1 MVNKVFEKIFDVVII
16 GGGIAGF
23 SSAIYTARQ
32 GLKTAIVT
40 MDIGGQLKYAD
51 VIENYPGIE
60 SINGLDLALKIQDH
74 AISFGATV
82 FIDEVTFLDKK
93 DEVFILKTRKGE
105 TLKAFSVIA
114 ACGKAPKR
122 LNLKNEENF
131 IGKGLSY
138 CVICDGPLYRSKT
151 VALNSFGEKGIE
163 NIRLL
168 SSIAKEVI
176 YIVPSKNDIS
186 IEEVKGYNNVS
197 IYPGYKVVEL
207 YGDKKLSRITIV
219 DNMGSKKIIEVDA
232 LFVELGFETKIEFL
246 KPYVDI
252 NEKGE
257 VVIDKFGATKTEGLF
272 AAGDLV
278 DIPYKQAVIS
288 AASGVIAALSAIN
301 YVNKKKG
308 NGRPIIGDWSK
319 SKKLQRKVFRL

>member
-1 MVNKVFEKIFDVVII
+1 MVEEIFDVVII
-16 GGGIAGF
+16 GGGVAGF

-32 GLKTAIVT
+32 GLKTAIVA

-60 SINGLDLALKIQDH
+60 SINGLDLVLKIQNH
-74 AISFGATV
+74 AISFGVTV

-105 TLKAFSVIA
+105 TLKSFSVIA

-138 CVICDGPLYRSKT
+138 CVICDGPLYRNKI

-163 NIRLL
+163 SIHLL

-176 YIVPSKNDIS
+176 YIVPSKNDVS
-186 IEEVKGYNNVS
+186 IEEAKKYSNVS

-207 YGDKKLSRITIV
+207 YGDKKLSGITIT

-257 VVIDKFGATKTEGLF
+257 VVVDKFGATKTEGLF

-278 DIPYKQAVIS
+278 NIPYKQAVIS

-308 NGRPIIGDWSK
+308 NAKSIISDWSK
-319 SKKLQRKVFRL
+319 SKKLQGKVFRL